1 MVHLLMTQSK
11 GSARI
16 VMGTWLPTMLLL
28 AMACAT
34 DGGRRAYSEA
44 LEDAPPAASCEA
56 TDIPRVLLDDGQGRL
71 FALSPLPRYAAVE
84 MSQDQFSQANS
95 SRAPDGYAW
104 HHHQDVGGMQFVADG
119 DHQLAN
125 PHTGGDGHLG
135 RRPVSMTIRWKPHLR
150 DEPHPIDVSQIH
162 PIEQSW
168 GVRLP
173 EVYKQ
178 LVSQYQGMAPEPC
191 VFNVGEGE
199 DVFNDL
205 LTITPIEERESY
217 SVMHVY
223 GVLEPH
229 LPTGLFP
236 FGRTSGGEY
245 LCFDYRDSPDEPRVV
260 LVTVEMSILPV
271 ANNLQEFLDG
281 LHDE

>member
-1 MVHLLMTQSK
+1 
-11 GSARI
+11 
-16 VMGTWLPTMLLL
+16 
-28 AMACAT
+28 
-34 DGGRRAYSEA
+34 
-44 LEDAPPAASCEA
+44 
-56 TDIPRVLLDDGQGRL
+56 
-71 FALSPLPRYAAVE
+71 
-84 MSQDQFSQANS
+84 
-95 SRAPDGYAW
+95 
-104 HHHQDVGGMQFVADG
+104 
-119 DHQLAN
+119 
-125 PHTGGDGHLG
+125 
-135 RRPVSMTIRWKPHLR
+135 MTIRWKPYLR
-150 DEPHPIDVSQIH
+150 DESHPIDVSQIY

-223 GVLEPH
+223 EVLEPH

-236 FGRTSGGEY
+236 FGRTPGGEY